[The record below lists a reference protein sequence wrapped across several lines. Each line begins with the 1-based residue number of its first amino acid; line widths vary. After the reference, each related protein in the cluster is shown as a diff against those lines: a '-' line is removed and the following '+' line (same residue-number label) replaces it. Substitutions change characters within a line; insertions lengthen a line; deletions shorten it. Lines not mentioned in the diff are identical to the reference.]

1 MGRIVWRKFY
11 FLVPTTD
18 VADLAL
24 TSVWNS
30 FSPCFELEAST
41 FTATTP
47 PVAIVAL
54 YTGPNDPCPKIVVK
68 LCVAF
73 WISLEKHKALDKVL
87 IIACES
93 DKKKKNPHFMSCL
106 LLLILSLF
114 LTIFIKPIL
123 PLLSYMI
130 IQLFFDCSLHNHV
143 VWAWVTHVFK

>member
-41 FTATTP
+41 FTATTS

-93 DKKKKNPHFMSCL
+93 DKKKKKPSFYVMSSTSDIVLVPDNFYKTHITFTVMYDYSAVLWLLTAQPCGLSMSNPC
-106 LLLILSLF
+106 I
-114 LTIFIKPIL
+114 
-123 PLLSYMI
+123 
-130 IQLFFDCSLHNHV
+130 
-143 VWAWVTHVFK
+143 